1 MSKLSPVLWCI
12 SRLPCSRIDSLI
24 WLSLSIVYLFNV
36 PFLFLCSSSLIVL
49 FSFYLFIINPISSVF
64 ANHVTYAWFIV
75 QAPDKII
82 VYCMFGAECKSVQNT
97 STLTFVV
104 EMADEEADISEFHP
118 SIRNRRLYIVM
129 QYFFIILIYVCLYFH
144 CISTLTI

>member
-1 MSKLSPVLWCI
+1 MSKLSLVLWCI

-24 WLSLSIVYLFNV
+24 WSSLSIVYLFNV

-49 FSFYLFIINPISSVF
+49 FSFYLFIFNPISSVF
-64 ANHVTYAWFIV
+64 VNHVTYAWFIV
-75 QAPDKII
+75 QALDKII
-82 VYCMFGAECKSVQNT
+82 VYCTFSAECKSVPNT

-104 EMADEEADISEFHP
+104 EMADEEADITELHP
-118 SIRNRRLYIVM
+118 SIRNRKLYIVM